1 MKKLL
6 LFTAIL
12 FLFLSSQGLS
22 QFRLKLGP
30 NTGMNFNIATGS
42 DVEETANGFGFFLG
56 GTVDME
62 FTPTIG
68 LIANMQFYDNRSVSS
83 SSEGTVQGISYT
95 VDASTSLAYFMIEP
109 LFKMSLPGSGFYFVG
124 GPCVGFNIEGSIEA
138 NLSSENDQVTFQ
150 DGSTKQK
157 QTLRNTLTRFELKI
171 GSGYDFV
178 LSPLVTLAPQLT
190 FGYGITKVVE
200 NVESRVLTIQLQ
212 AAVKFALI

>member
-6 LFTAIL
+6 LFAAIS
-12 FLFLSSQGLS
+12 FLFLSSQALG

-42 DVEETANGFGFFLG
+42 DVEETANGFGFFIG

-68 LIANMQFYDNRSVSS
+68 LITNMQFYDNRSVSS
-83 SSEGTVQGISYT
+83 ETEGTVQGISYT
-95 VDASTSLAYFMIEP
+95 IENSTSLAYFMIEP
-109 LFKMSLPGSGFYFVG
+109 LFKLSLPGSGFYFVA
-124 GPCVGFNIEGSIEA
+124 GPCVGFNVEGSIEA
-138 NLSSENDQVTFQ
+138 NLSSANDQVTFQ

-157 QTLRNTLTRFELKI
+157 ATLRNTLVRFELKV

-178 LSPLVTLAPQLT
+178 LSPLITLAPQFT

-212 AAVKFALI
+212 AAVKFGLI

>member
-1 MKKLL
+1 MKKTL
-6 LFTAIL
+6 LFTVIAFFII
-12 FLFLSSQGLS
+12 SSQGLS

-42 DVEETANGFGFFLG
+42 DVEETSNGFGFFIG
-56 GTVDME
+56 GTVDMQ

-83 SSEGTVQGISYT
+83 SIEGTQQGISYT
-95 VDASTSLAYFMIEP
+95 VDVSTSLAYFMIEP
-109 LFKMSLPGSGFYFVG
+109 LFKLSLPGSGFYFVG

-138 NLSSENDQVTFQ
+138 NLSSENDQLTFG

-157 QTLRNTLTRFELKI
+157 STIRNTLTRFELKI

-200 NVESRVLTIQLQ
+200 DVESRVLTIQLQ

>member
-6 LFTAIL
+6 LFTL
-12 FLFLSSQGLS
+12 FSFLLLPSQGLS

-42 DVEETANGFGFFLG
+42 DVEETATGFGFFIG

-68 LIANMQFYDNRSVSS
+68 LITNMQFYDNRSI
-83 SSEGTVQGISYT
+83 SSEEEGTFQGIDYT
-95 VDASTSLAYFMIEP
+95 VDNSTSLAYFIIEP
-109 LFKMSLPGSGFYFVG
+109 LFKLSLPGSGFYFVG
-124 GPCVGFNIEGSIEA
+124 GPCIGFNIEGSVEA
-138 NLSSENDQVTFQ
+138 DLTSENDQLTFP

-157 QTLRNTLTRFELKI
+157 ATLRNTLVRFELKV

-200 NVESRVLTIQLQ
+200 NVESRVLSIQLQ
-212 AAVKFALI
+212 AAVKFSLI